1 MSAYNGSMNDA
12 MMTRVFLPPIEPNP
26 RRGTLRFGNE
36 FAIPEERMGE
46 YESPYGAGG
55 EAARA
60 ALEATCT
67 ASDFKGLMAQVTK
80 AFQVRGGPKVR
91 VVWGTGDKYLG
102 DAPMYSWANDVRASF
117 DCLRKVGHMPH
128 EDFPQEAAKFIK
140 SFFESE
146 LKVSALGSVR
156 LGKINKDDDFE
167 R

>member
-1 MSAYNGSMNDA
+1 MRS
-12 MMTRVFLPPIEPNP
+12 PPIEPNP
-26 RRGTLRFGNE
+26 RRATLRLGNE

-46 YESPYGAGG
+46 YVSPYDGAEG

-67 ASDFKGLMAQVTK
+67 ASDFKGLMEQVTK
-80 AFQVRGGPKVR
+80 ALQVRGGPKVR
-91 VVWGTGDKYLG
+91 VLWGTGDKYLG
-102 DAPMYSWANDVRASF
+102 DQPMYDWANDVRASF

-128 EDFPQEAAKFIK
+128 EDFPQETAKFIT

-146 LKVSALGSVR
+146 LKVSALTSVR
-156 LGKINKDDDFE
+156 LGKGITKDDDFD